1 MMTTPSERNIP
12 SAGPE
17 TTSIQ
22 IISEVLEEAA
32 VGHRLSDEEQ
42 AAVDALPPNSA
53 LLVQVDSHGRGARF
67 LLNTEEVS
75 AGRYPKSD
83 IFLDDVTVSRRHAG
97 FVRRDKTYEVIDAQS
112 LNGTYVNSDRVDS
125 AMLNNGDEVRLGKFR
140 FVFYR
145 STRNPENHS

>member
-1 MMTTPSERNIP
+1 MTTTPSERNIP

-22 IISEVLEEAA
+22 IVSEVLANANAA
-32 VGHRLSDEEQ
+32 SHRLSPEEQ

-53 LLVQVDSHGRGARF
+53 LLVQVDSHGRGSRF
-67 LLNTEEVS
+67 LLNTDEVRV
-75 AGRYPKSD
+75 GRHPESD
-83 IFLDDVTVSRRHAG
+83 IFLDDVTVSRTHAG
-97 FVRRDKTYEVIDAQS
+97 FMRRDMTYEVIDAKS

-125 AMLNNGDEVRLGKFR
+125 VHLNNGDEVRLGKFC

-145 STRNPENHS
+145 STRTSGA